1 VYFIRINC
9 SLFVCVCFKR
19 VKAISI
25 P

>member
-1 VYFIRINC
+1 M
-9 SLFVCVCFKR
+9 CFKR